1 MIEIEIVAGSAPGF
15 ETPSK
20 KEAVPPSPLRFSI
33 PEEAQGYPLRKL
45 IEQIPAID
53 RRLHTVI
60 LDPDAG
66 RLRWNAIVV
75 LNGTHVDLL
84 RGLDTPVRVGDR
96 LLLVPFMDGG

>member
-1 MIEIEIVAGSAPGF
+1 LIEIEIVAGSAPGL
-15 ETPSK
+15 EAPSK
-20 KEAVPPSPLRFSI
+20 KEAAPRSPLRFSI

-45 IEQIPAID
+45 IEHISAID
-53 RRLHTVI
+53 TRVQTVI
-60 LDPDAG
+60 LDPDTG
-66 RLRWNAIVV
+66 RLRWNAIAV